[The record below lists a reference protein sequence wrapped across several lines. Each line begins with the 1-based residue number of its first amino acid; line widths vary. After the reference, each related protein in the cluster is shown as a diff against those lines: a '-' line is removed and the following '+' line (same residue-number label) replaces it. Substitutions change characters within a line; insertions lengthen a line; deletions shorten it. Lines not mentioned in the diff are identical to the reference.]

1 MTDPGSVG
9 QERKEQRMK
18 RKDGKGIQGNEVRY
32 FCFLSAAL
40 LLISAFLFAS
50 PAEIVWG
57 MREIILSRDALV
69 TDYMELAGFGAAFFN
84 AGLVL
89 LMAILLIEAVKLPYT
104 GLTIAALFINTGFG
118 FWGKNPINIIPIV
131 LGTAIYARVHRSSL
145 ARYVYTA
152 LFATCLAPFVTEMV
166 YILPFAWQIN
176 LLIAVSM
183 GLFVG
188 FILPPLSMHT
198 ASIHMGYSL
207 FNVGFSGGT
216 LAFVIFCILRS
227 YGIES
232 EAVFIWKEGRH
243 PAILA
248 GSLIYFAAT
257 FFYGCYL
264 EQGKI
269 EKAWRITRHPGRA
282 VADFVLMDSA
292 GATLMNMGIMGL
304 LAELYI
310 LLVGGDLSGPILGC
324 LLTVFGF
331 SAFGAHPKNY
341 LPILAGVFFS
351 TFFSQYS
358 VRTPGIL
365 IASLFAVGLSPIAGE
380 FGALAGV
387 AAGMLHAS
395 IVMCT
400 SQLYGGLNLYN
411 NGFSAG
417 WVAIVMVPTVE
428 SFRKEYKYRK
438 LRRDNRRKERAEKT
452 EE

>member
-1 MTDPGSVG
+1 M
-9 QERKEQRMK
+9 ERKV
-18 RKDGKGIQGNEVRY
+18 GKKMQGNEVRY
-32 FCFLSAAL
+32 FCFLSATL
-40 LLISAFLFAS
+40 LLIGAFLFAS
-50 PAEIVWG
+50 PAEIASG
-57 MREIILSRDALV
+57 MKAIVLSRDALI
-69 TDYMELAGFGAAFFN
+69 TDYFELAGFGAAFFN

-89 LMAILLIEAVKLPYT
+89 LLAILLIEAVKLPYT

-118 FWGKNPINIIPIV
+118 FWGKNPVNIIPII
-131 LGTAIYARVHRSSL
+131 LGTAIYAKVHRSSL
-145 ARYVYTA
+145 GRYVYTA

-166 YILPFAWQIN
+166 YILPFPGQVN
-176 LLIAVSM
+176 LLIAVGM
-183 GLFVG
+183 GLLVG

-198 ASIHMGYSL
+198 ASMHMGYSL

-216 LAFVIFCILRS
+216 LAFVVFCILRS
-227 YGIES
+227 HGIES

-248 GSLIYFAAT
+248 GSLIYFAVT
-257 FFYGCYL
+257 FFYGFYL
-264 EQGKI
+264 EKGDIK
-269 EKAWRITRHPGRA
+269 KAWRITRHPGRA
-282 VADFVLMDSA
+282 VADFVLMDSV

-304 LAELYI
+304 LAEIYI

-331 SAFGAHPKNY
+331 SAFGAHPTNY
-341 LPILAGVFFS
+341 LPILAGVFLS
-351 TFFSQYS
+351 TFLSQYS
-358 VRTPGIL
+358 VETPGIL

-380 FGALAGV
+380 FGAVAGV
-387 AAGMLHAS
+387 AAGMLHAA

-400 SQLYGGLNLYN
+400 SQMYGGLNLYN

-438 LRRDNRRKERAEKT
+438 LRRENRRKEQMEAER
-452 EE
+452 EQE